1 MECRFRKKF
10 RKSNGVKFIFYPIAF
25 FLLTVFLIAIA
36 FGPVVMPYVNMM
48 DLAFTSSTPQFD
60 ENAANIYQG
69 PVQNTGDTL
78 KSSDIKFPSE
88 GETFGELHIPSVGID
103 APIIYG
109 DNIKNMINGVELY
122 SGTYLPGQGHT
133 ILIGGHNNTYFLPL
147 PNVNVGDQVEL
158 CTNYGTY
165 LYEITGL
172 QTTQYDDTT
181 AYDLTKQEE
190 NLILYTCHN
199 IAEIGATP
207 YRVFVYAQYVSGPE
221 ILS

>member
-1 MECRFRKKF
+1 
-10 RKSNGVKFIFYPIAF
+10 
-25 FLLTVFLIAIA
+25 
-36 FGPVVMPYVNMM
+36 MM
-48 DLAFTSSTPQFD
+48 DLAFTSSAPQFD
-60 ENAANIYQG
+60 ENTANIYQG
-69 PVQNTGDTL
+69 SVQNTGNTL

-88 GETFGELHIPSVGID
+88 GETFGELHIQSVGID
-103 APIIYG
+103 APLIYG

-122 SGTYLPGQGHT
+122 SGTYLPGQGRT

-165 LYEITGL
+165 LYEITGS
-172 QTTQYDDTT
+172 QTTRYDNTT

-199 IAEIGATP
+199 IAGIGATP
-207 YRVFVYAQYVSGPE
+207 YRVFVYAQYVSGPR